1 MIAKF
6 KNRVDFAGIVNYAHD
21 TRHDQKRARII
32 GYNEVC
38 IVSNATIADSF
49 ETNLRQTDSQGK
61 CHKLSQPVK
70 HISIS
75 FSAEDAHRFPDN
87 EAGDRFMEQLV
98 REWLER
104 MGIRNAQ
111 FLIAR
116 HFDKAHPHCHLVYS
130 RIDLDGN
137 VISDF
142 NELRRNVTVCKEI
155 KQKYGLTFGDSTGKK
170 VKVEQLRPAQ
180 REIHEMKTAVLRALD
195 SSRSWAEFHQAL
207 EADGIEASF
216 SITRATGQVRGISFA
231 KDGHRH
237 SGSKLS
243 KQKLTYS
250 KLAVKFGP
258 IPTEGV
264 FKSETPT
271 AKGGGKTPTP
281 SLTNHPIRKG
291 VSKTDTPTAEHHSN
305 HKGVTKTDTPSATRP
320 QINLPGREGVSKTV
334 TPSHVADEAF
344 AIQLIPLSLIV
355 ELLVGPAI
363 APTPG
368 GGGTTNDLDW
378 NDERRRRQEA
388 KENQNINKPF
398 KSRRR

>member
-142 NELRRNVTVCKEI
+142 NELRRNVKVCKDI

-180 REIHEMKTAVLRALD
+180 REMHEMKTAVLRALN
-195 SSRSWAEFHQAL
+195 SSRSWADFHQAL

-216 SITRATGQVRGISFA
+216 SITRATGQIRGISFA

-250 KLAVKFGP
+250 KLAAKFGP

-264 FKSETPT
+264 FKSET
-271 AKGGGKTPTP
+271 ACRARGGDQNG
-281 SLTNHPIRKG
+281 
-291 VSKTDTPTAEHHSN
+291 HS
-305 HKGVTKTDTPSATRP
+305 HLEARLSERVTKTDTLSATQWLSGGFQNGNP
-320 QINLPGREGVSKTV
+320 HQ
-334 TPSHVADEAF
+334 VADKESE
-344 AIQLIPLSLIV
+344 IQLIPLSFIV
-355 ELLVGPAI
+355 ELLVGTAI
-363 APTPG
+363 APSTG

>member
-49 ETNLRQTDSQGK
+49 ETNLRQTDSRGK
-61 CHKLSQPVK
+61 RHKLSQPVK

-87 EAGDRFMEQLV
+87 EVGDRFMEQLV

-142 NELRRNVTVCKEI
+142 NELRRNVKVCKEI
-155 KQKYGLTFGDSTGKK
+155 KQKHDLTFGDFTGKK
-170 VKVEQLRPAQ
+170 VNADRLRPAQ
-180 REIHEMKTAVLRALD
+180 REMHEMKTAVLRALE
-195 SSRSWAEFHQAL
+195 SSKSWTEFHRAL

-216 SITRATGQVRGISFA
+216 SIAGTTGQVRGISYA
-231 KDGHRH
+231 KNGHRH

-243 KQKLTYS
+243 KQKLTYG
-250 KLAVKFGP
+250 KLATKFGP

-264 FKSETPT
+264 FKTETP
-271 AKGGGKTPTP
+271 
-281 SLTNHPIRKG
+281 SNTNHPIRKG
-291 VSKTDTPTAEHHSN
+291 VSKTDTPSAKHIFN
-305 HKGVTKTDTPSATRP
+305 QKGVTKTDTPSATRP

-334 TPSHVADEAF
+334 TPTVEADSES

-363 APTPG
+363 APTLG

-388 KENQNINKPF
+388 RENQNISKPF
-398 KSRRR
+398 KSRKR

>member
-49 ETNLRQTDSQGK
+49 ETNLRQTDSRGK

-87 EAGDRFMEQLV
+87 DTGDRFMEQLV

-137 VISDF
+137 VISNF
-142 NELRRNVTVCKEI
+142 NELHRNVKVCKDI
-155 KQKYGLTFGDSTGKK
+155 KQKYGLTFGDFSGKN
-170 VKVEQLRPAQ
+170 VNVGQLRPAQ
-180 REIHEMKTAVLRALD
+180 REMHEMKTAVLRALE
-195 SSRSWAEFHQAL
+195 SSRSWAEFHRAL
-207 EADGIEASF
+207 EAEGIEASF
-216 SITRATGQVRGISFA
+216 SIIRTTGQVRGISFA

-243 KQKLTYS
+243 KQKLTYG
-250 KLAVKFGP
+250 KLTAKFGP
-258 IPTEGV
+258 IPIEKIGQIETQSVKGV
-264 FKSETPT
+264 
-271 AKGGGKTPTP
+271 GKTPTP
-281 SLTNHPIRKG
+281 SQKM
-291 VSKTDTPTAEHHSN
+291 A
-305 HKGVTKTDTPSATRP
+305 TKTDSLSATRLRTASHH
-320 QINLPGREGVSKTV
+320 QEVVSKTV
-334 TPSHVADEAF
+334 TLSQVADDAS

-363 APTPG
+363 TPTPG

-378 NDERRRRQEA
+378 NDDRRRRQEA
-388 KENQNINKPF
+388 KEDQNIEVI
-398 KSRRR
+398 

>member
-180 REIHEMKTAVLRALD
+180 REMHEMKTAVLRVLE
-195 SSRSWAEFHQAL
+195 SSRSWAEFHRAL

-243 KQKLTYS
+243 KQKLSYG
-250 KLAVKFGP
+250 KLAAKFGP
-258 IPTEGV
+258 IPIEKIGQIEAQSV
-264 FKSETPT
+264 
-271 AKGGGKTPTP
+271 KGGGKTPTLSQKRINEVGVHSQVQP
-281 SLTNHPIRKG
+281 LSMSLHQDR
-291 VSKTDTPTAEHHSN
+291 
-305 HKGVTKTDTPSATRP
+305 VTQTETLS
-320 QINLPGREGVSKTV
+320 QL
-334 TPSHVADEAF
+334 ADETSQ
-344 AIQLIPLSLIV
+344 IQLIPLSLIV

-363 APTPG
+363 TPTPG

-378 NDERRRRQEA
+378 NDDRRRRQEA
-388 KENQNINKPF
+388 KDNQNINKPF

>member
-142 NELRRNVTVCKEI
+142 NELRRNVKVCKDI

-243 KQKLTYS
+243 KQKLTYG
-250 KLAVKFGP
+250 KLAAKFGQ

-264 FKSETPT
+264 FKSETP
-271 AKGGGKTPTP
+271 AN
-281 SLTNHPIRKG
+281 TNRTNREG
-291 VSKTDTPTAEHHSN
+291 VSKTDTPSAEHHSN

-334 TPSHVADEAF
+334 TPSAGADDAT

-355 ELLVGPAI
+355 ELLAGPAI
-363 APTPG
+363 APKAG

-378 NDERRRRQEA
+378 NDDRRRRQEA